1 MIVKFPTGKSRRGRS
16 KKTSREDIAGTE
28 LDKLLTQPDR
38 KDSLTEVLPAVLP
51 CRLEVDDPT
60 REEVAAINFEAVSD
74 FAMQDGRPGS
84 EELRKDVHE
93 RLHELSI
100 AVRFSMVILA
110 QSKPELIETA
120 RSLGAGA
127 EDNSDDGAGVLA
139 CFLTRQRDAAHDLL
153 KLLAAAEIR
162 QYVATTNCLP
172 ATEAVS

>member
-1 MIVKFPTGKSRRGRS
+1 MILQFSTGKSRRGRS
-16 KKTSREDIAGTE
+16 KKSSREDIAETE
-28 LDKLLTQPDR
+28 LDKLLTRPDR

-51 CRLEVDDPT
+51 CRLEVDST
-60 REEVAAINFEAVSD
+60 HEEVAAINFQAILQ

-84 EELRKDVHE
+84 EALRKAVHE
-93 RLHELSI
+93 RLHELSVAI
-100 AVRFSMVILA
+100 RFSMAILA

-127 EDNSDDGAGVLA
+127 EDNSDDGAGDLA

-153 KLLAAAEIR
+153 RILAAAEIR
-162 QYVATTNCLP
+162 QYVAITNCLP

>member
-1 MIVKFPTGKSRRGRS
+1 MILQFPTGKSRRGRS
-16 KKTSREDIAGTE
+16 KKSSREDIAETE

-38 KDSLTEVLPAVLP
+38 KDSLTEALPAVVPYTL
-51 CRLEVDDPT
+51 DDDTSP
-60 REEVAAINFEAVSD
+60 EKIAAINFEAVSD

-84 EELRKDVHE
+84 EELRKAVHE
-93 RLHELSI
+93 RLHELSVAI
-100 AVRFSMVILA
+100 RFSITILA
-110 QSKPELIETA
+110 SSKPELIEIA

-162 QYVATTNCLP
+162 QYVAITNCLP